1 MSSALVQMLKPL
13 RGMRVLWLFDASP
26 APQGIQDTLP
36 RRVFPR
42 LNQSPGHCD
51 QVPWDAIKR

>member
-1 MSSALVQMLKPL
+1 MLKPL
-13 RGMRVLWLFDASP
+13 RGMRVLWMFDASP
-26 APQGIQDTLP
+26 APEGIQATLP
-36 RRVFPR
+36 GRVFPR